1 MVASAEKGGAAG
13 WPGVPANVR
22 GQRGARRRAG
32 AVRGWWFTRRVRR
45 RGPDK
50 PASGDGPC
58 QVLVLGRVR
67 RVRWAG
73 AGRVGSR
80 KRRGLRVALVYP
92 GVKQWSE
99 GGRGV
104 LPRGKAASAGGV
116 GGDGVPVVV
125 AGQQVEGG
133 VRERGWDVLTALRRV
148 LGFSRAAPGGYPG
161 VREEW
166 RAGGRDPGQ
175 GAVW

>member
-1 MVASAEKGGAAG
+1 M
-13 WPGVPANVR
+13 
-22 GQRGARRRAG
+22 
-32 AVRGWWFTRRVRR
+32 
-45 RGPDK
+45 
-50 PASGDGPC
+50 
-58 QVLVLGRVR
+58 
-67 RVRWAG
+67 
-73 AGRVGSR
+73 
-80 KRRGLRVALVYP
+80 ALVYP

-148 LGFSRAAPGGYPG
+148 LGSSRAAPGGVPRGKGRVAGRRERSWGRGRFGDLPG
-161 VREEW
+161 
-166 RAGGRDPGQ
+166 GK
-175 GAVW
+175 

>member
-1 MVASAEKGGAAG
+1 MARCAG
-13 WPGVPANVR
+13 E
-22 GQRGARRRAG
+22 RAG
-32 AVRGWWFTRRVRR
+32 AARRQETGRAGAGLVVYPRVRR

-125 AGQQVEGG
+125 AGQQVEVGG
-133 VRERGWDVLTALRRV
+133 GIRATAGARV
-148 LGFSRAAPGGYPG
+148 LSGG
-161 VREEW
+161 
-166 RAGGRDPGQ
+166 AG
-175 GAVW
+175 W